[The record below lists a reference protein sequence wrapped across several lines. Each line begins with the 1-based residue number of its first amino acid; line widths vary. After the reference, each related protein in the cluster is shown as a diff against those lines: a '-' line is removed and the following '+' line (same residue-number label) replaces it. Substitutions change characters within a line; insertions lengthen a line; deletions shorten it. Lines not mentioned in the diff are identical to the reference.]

1 VAVAPLRT
9 IAPAV
14 VQFADRTRRHIG
26 VRVLPFLFALY
37 IVNYIDRTNLAYAAL
52 GMSRDLGF
60 SDRVLG
66 LGAGI
71 FFISYVALQIP
82 GALLVERWSARRMIS
97 ASMIAWGMLTALTAL
112 VHTPGQLYAARF
124 VIGAAEAG
132 FFPGVIV
139 YLSHW
144 FLREDRAK
152 ATSNFMAAVP
162 LSSVLGSPLAG
173 WILGHAWLGVTGW
186 RWLFVVEGLP
196 AIVLGGVAFFFLTD
210 WPREATWLA
219 AEQRRWIQQRLQEES
234 PVCAKAITVWQA
246 LRSRTILVMALL
258 TFFNYFATY
267 SFIFWFPTLLKR
279 QSGFSDLRVGLVG
292 AIPFVATF
300 IAMQVNGWHS
310 DKTLERRWHSAVPQ
324 FVAAGALIV
333 LLTQPRSIP
342 LWVAL
347 FTLVGMAISY
357 LPIFWAIPTEIL
369 SQSAAATAVGMIN
382 SVGSIAGFAGPY
394 AFGYLYARTHSV
406 SFGLALMMMT
416 ALAGG
421 LLILRIPSERDAA
434 MDSAMASGT
443 WDPVPESPDVE
454 AKPEF

>member
-1 VAVAPLRT
+1 MVVASSRATAPT
-9 IAPAV
+9 TV
-14 VQFADRTRRHIG
+14 EFVDGTRRRIAA
-26 VRVLPFLFALY
+26 RLLPFLFLLY

-82 GALLVERWSARRMIS
+82 GAVLVERWSARRMI
-97 ASMIAWGMLTALTAL
+97 AGCMIAWGSLTALTGL
-112 VHTPGQLYAARF
+112 VHTPGQLYLARF

-152 ATSNFMAAVP
+152 ATSNFMGAIP

-186 RWLFVVEGLP
+186 RWLFVIEGLP
-196 AIVLGGVAFFFLTD
+196 AIVLGSIALFFLTD
-210 WPREATWLA
+210 WPREASWLA
-219 AEQRRWIQQRLQEES
+219 VEQREYIDRTLAEGR
-234 PVCAKAITVWQA
+234 PVQARALTVWQA
-246 LRSRTILVMALL
+246 LRCRTVLLMAAL
-258 TFFNYFATY
+258 TFFNYLASY

-279 QSGFSDLRVGLVG
+279 HAGFSDLQVGLVG

-300 IAMQVNGWHS
+300 VAMQIDGWHS
-310 DKTLERRWHSAVPQ
+310 DKTLERRWHAAVPV
-324 FVAAGALIV
+324 FVAAGALM
-333 LLTQPRSIP
+333 LLLVHQFSIP

-347 FTLVGMAISY
+347 FTLVGMGSTY
-357 LPIFWAIPTEIL
+357 LPIAWAIPTETL
-369 SQSAAATAVGMIN
+369 NQAAAATAVGMIN
-382 SVGSIAGFAGPY
+382 SVGSIAGFVGPY
-394 AFGYLYARTHSV
+394 VFGYLYAGTHS
-406 SFGLALMMMT
+406 FADGLAVMMM
-416 ALAGG
+416 AYVAGG
-421 LLILRIPSERDAA
+421 LCTLAIPRGRQTAA
-434 MDSAMASGT
+434 T
-443 WDPVPESPDVE
+443 
-454 AKPEF
+454 